1 MLDRNPADFLPLL
14 FVVFA
19 IGLLPFAAMLITS
32 YTKIVVV
39 LGLLRQA
46 LGVQQVPPNIV
57 LNGLALIVSTFIMAP
72 VAMDVVDALERDGM
86 NKGNSTQ
93 KITQVLDT
101 AREPVRAFLDKH
113 AEARQKAFFLKSA
126 AAVWPPERAKALT
139 DKDLI
144 VLAPAFTLTELTE
157 AFKIGFMLYLGF
169 IVVDLVIANVL
180 LALGL
185 SQVSP
190 TQVGIPFKLL
200 LFVAMDGWS
209 VLMHGLV
216 MTYR

>member
-1 MLDRNPADFLPLL
+1 MQNPADLLPLL
-14 FVVFA
+14 FIVFA
-19 IGLLPFAAMLITS
+19 IGLIPFVAMLITS

-57 LNGLALIVSTFIMAP
+57 LNGLAVIVSVFIMAP
-72 VAMDVVDALERDGM
+72 VMMDAADIVQRDGLR
-86 NKGNSTQ
+86 GNNTQ
-93 KITQVLDT
+93 QFGQVLK
-101 AREPVRAFLDKH
+101 AAQEPVRAFLDKH
-113 AEARQKAFFLKSA
+113 AEQRQKAFFLKSA
-126 AAVWPPERAKALT
+126 GAVWPPERAKALT
-139 DKDLI
+139 EKDLI

-157 AFKIGFMLYLGF
+157 AFKIGFMLYLAF
-169 IVVDLVIANVL
+169 IVIDLVIANVL

-185 SQVSP
+185 SQVAP
-190 TQVGIPFKLL
+190 TQVAIPFKLL